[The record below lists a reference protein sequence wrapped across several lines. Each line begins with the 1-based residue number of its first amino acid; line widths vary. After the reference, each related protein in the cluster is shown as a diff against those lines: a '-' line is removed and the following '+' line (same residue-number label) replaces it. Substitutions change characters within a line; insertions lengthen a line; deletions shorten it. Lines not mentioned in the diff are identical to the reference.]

1 MIDLKIVEAGP
12 HHADLVAIKAY
23 ELLDELY
30 NGKPPVTDEEILRT
44 CHQLFEE
51 DPSFTALLGYGPENK
66 LVALMTVTEVI
77 ALFAKGRFGLIME
90 FYVDPAFRSM
100 GVGES
105 LIAHASELG
114 RRREWSCLEL
124 NSPGG
129 DSGERAGRFYRRE
142 GFREIGPMMRLDL

>member
-1 MIDLKIVEAGP
+1 MMDLKIVEAGP

-30 NGKPPVTDEEILRT
+30 QGKPPVSDEEVRQT

-51 DPSFTALLGYGPENK
+51 DPDFTALLGYGPDNR
-66 LVALMTVTEVI
+66 LVAMMTVTEI
-77 ALFAKGRFGLIME
+77 MALFAKGRFGLIME
-90 FYVDPAFRSM
+90 FYVDPIYRSQ
-100 GVGES
+100 GVGEAM
-105 LIAHASELG
+105 IAEARALAK
-114 RRREWSCLEL
+114 RREWSCLEL

-129 DSGERAGRFYRRE
+129 ESGKRATNFYVRQ